1 MAKIHNYI
9 NNMKS
14 LHTSLLKAFT
24 FSLIGF
30 SVFNHQ
36 SVQANVSLENY
47 VSHLPTGA
55 SVGFVAENLNRQQTI
70 ADYNQ
75 QTLMLP
81 ASTQKV
87 FTALAAKLAL
97 GDQFQFTTDLVTTAK
112 ISNKTLQGDLGVRFS
127 GDPTLS
133 SGQLY
138 QLLAKLKQQ
147 GIDVIQGNIVL
158 DTSIFNS
165 HDRGLG
171 WIWNDLTMC
180 FNAPP
185 SAASIDGNCFSVEL
199 NAGGN
204 LGDLVQVSVP
214 SHFPVQVF
222 SQVRLVSAQE
232 AGNCAF
238 DVVVNDNN
246 RYTLKGCMARQ
257 SKPFGLSFAVQ
268 DPDAYAIAIIMAQL
282 KRLGITLNGQIMLA
296 FNPTQGN
303 VLASHNSKALPE
315 LLKQMMKK
323 SDNQIADSLFRRIGY
338 QYYKKPV
345 SFQQSAA
352 AMRQILTR
360 QAKIDFGNSQI
371 ADGSGLSRQN
381 LISPNALLQTLNYI
395 NANEDKLNL
404 LSTFPIAGY
413 YGTLSGRGSMSEAP
427 LAKNLIAKTGALK
440 GVYNLAGFMQNAKG
454 ERIAF
459 VQFINGYST
468 GDLESRTKRSPLV
481 NFEKNVFTALYQE
494 P

>member
-1 MAKIHNYI
+1 
-9 NNMKS
+9 MKQS
-14 LHTSLLKAFT
+14 RCQLLKTLT
-24 FSLIGF
+24 FSLLGLASINTPVLADVDLNG
-30 SVFNHQ
+30 
-36 SVQANVSLENY
+36 Y
-47 VSHLPTGA
+47 ITRLPQGA
-55 SVGFVAENLNRQQTI
+55 SVGFVAENLTRRQII
-70 ADYNQ
+70 ADYNP

-97 GDQFQFTTDLVTTAK
+97 GDQFQFATDLLSSAT
-112 ISNKTLQGDLGVRFS
+112 IRNRTLQGDLVIRFS
-127 GDPTLS
+127 GDPTLT

-147 GIDVIQGNIVL
+147 GIDNIKGNIVL
-158 DTSIFNS
+158 DTRIFNS
-165 HDRGLG
+165 HDRGAG

-185 SAASIDGNCFSVEL
+185 SAASIDGNCFSVDL
-199 NAGGN
+199 NAGGKI
-204 LGDLVQVSVP
+204 GEPVQATVP

-222 SQVRLVSAQE
+222 SQVRIVPAQE
-232 AGNCAF
+232 AGNCTF

-246 RYTLKGCMARQ
+246 RYTLKGCIARQ

-282 KRLGITLNGQIMLA
+282 KKLGIQVNGNIMLA
-296 FNPTQGN
+296 VNPTQGT
-303 VLASHNSKALPE
+303 VLASHYSKRLPE
-315 LLKQMMKK
+315 LLKTMMKK

-338 QYYKKPV
+338 HYYKKPV
-345 SFQQSAA
+345 SFQQSAVA
-352 AMRQILTR
+352 LRQILSR
-360 QAKIDFGNSQI
+360 QANIEFGNSQI

-381 LISPNALLQTLNYI
+381 LISPTALLQTLNYI
-395 NANEDKLNL
+395 SANEQRLNL
-404 LSTFPIAGY
+404 LATFPIAGHD
-413 YGTLSGRGSMSEAP
+413 GTLSGRGSMGQAP

-468 GDLESRTKRSPLV
+468 GDLESKTKRSPLV
-481 NFEKNVFTALYQE
+481 NFEKGVFTALYQE

>member
-1 MAKIHNYI
+1 M
-9 NNMKS
+9 MKLS
-14 LHTSLLKAFT
+14 RPSLLRIFA
-24 FSLIGF
+24 FSLLNITFF
-30 SVFNHQ
+30 SGGPA
-36 SVQANVSLENY
+36 QAAVNLADY
-47 VSHLPTGA
+47 VSYLPSGA

-70 ADYNQ
+70 ADYNR

-97 GDQFQFTTDLVTTAK
+97 GDQFLFTTDLVSSAK
-112 ISNKTLQGDLGVRFS
+112 IADKTLQGDLSIRFS
-127 GDPTLS
+127 GDPTLR

-147 GIDVIQGNIVL
+147 GVDTIKGNIIL

-199 NAGGN
+199 NASGAN
-204 LGDLVQVSVP
+204 GDLVQATVP

-222 SQVRLVSAQE
+222 SQVRIVSVQE

-257 SKPFGLSFAVQ
+257 AKPFGLSFAVQ
-268 DPDAYAIAIIMAQL
+268 DTDAYAIAIVMSQL
-282 KRLGITLNGQIMLA
+282 KKLGINVNGSILLA
-296 FNPTQGN
+296 IKPVDGS
-303 VLASHNSKALPE
+303 VLASHVSKPLPD

-338 QYYKKPV
+338 QYYRKPV
-345 SFQQSAA
+345 SFQQSAT
-352 AMRQILTR
+352 AMRQILSKR
-360 QAKIDFGNSQI
+360 AGIDFGNSQI

-381 LISPNALLQTLNYI
+381 LISPTALLQALDYI
-395 NANEDKLNL
+395 NAHESSLNL
-404 LSTFPIAGY
+404 LDTFPIAGHD
-413 YGTLSGRGSMSEAP
+413 GTLSGRGSMGEAP

-440 GVYNLAGFMQNAKG
+440 GVYNLAGFMHNAKG

-459 VQFINGYST
+459 VQFVNGYST

-481 NFEKNVFTALYQE
+481 NFEKGVFTALYQE

>member
-1 MAKIHNYI
+1 
-9 NNMKS
+9 MKRFQLQS
-14 LHTSLLKAFT
+14 TVFKNIAFSLLGLA
-24 FSLIGF
+24 LL
-30 SVFNHQ
+30 NAAPA
-36 SVQANVSLENY
+36 QANVNLNDYISY
-47 VSHLPTGA
+47 LPTGA
-55 SVGFVAENLNRQQTI
+55 SVGFAAENLNRQQTI

-75 QTLMLP
+75 QILMLP

-87 FTALAAKLAL
+87 FTALAAKLTL
-97 GDQFQFTTDLVTTAK
+97 GDQFQFATDLVSSAK
-112 ISNKTLQGDLGVRFS
+112 ISNKILQGDLSIRFS
-127 GDPTLS
+127 GDPTLR

-138 QLLAKLKQQ
+138 QLLAQLKQQ
-147 GIDVIQGNIVL
+147 GIDTINGNIVL

-199 NAGGN
+199 NASGAIGE
-204 LGDLVQVSVP
+204 LVQASVP

-222 SQVRLVSAQE
+222 SQVRIVSAQE
-232 AGNCAF
+232 AANCAF

-246 RYTLKGCMARQ
+246 RYTLKGCIARQ
-257 SKPFGLSFAVQ
+257 SNPFGLSFAVQ
-268 DPDAYAIAIIMAQL
+268 DTDAYAIAIVMNQL
-282 KRLGITLNGQIMLA
+282 QKLKINVNGQIRLA
-296 FNPTQGN
+296 LQPTNGTI
-303 VLASHNSKALPE
+303 LASHYSKPLPD

-338 QYYKKPV
+338 QYYQKPV
-345 SFQQSAA
+345 SFQQSAL
-352 AMRQILTR
+352 AMRQILSK
-360 QAKIDFGNSQI
+360 QAEIDFGNSQI

-381 LISPNALLQTLNYI
+381 LISPAALLQALDYISRHEDTL
-395 NANEDKLNL
+395 DL
-404 LSTFPIAGY
+404 LDTFPIAGQD
-413 YGTLSGRGSMSEAP
+413 GTLSGRGSMGEAP

-481 NFEKNVFTALYQE
+481 NFEKGVFNALYQN

>member
-1 MAKIHNYI
+1 
-9 NNMKS
+9 MKRS
-14 LHTSLLKAFT
+14 RSIQSTILTVLFIILTLFSRSAF
-24 FSLIGF
+24 
-30 SVFNHQ
+30 
-36 SVQANVSLENY
+36 A
-47 VSHLPTGA
+47 HLDLNDYTDNLPQGA
-55 SVGFVAENLNRQQTI
+55 SVGFIAQNLNQQKII
-70 ADYNQ
+70 AHHNQ
-75 QTLMLP
+75 QSLMLP

-87 FTALAAKLAL
+87 FTALAAKLTL
-97 GDQFQFTTDLVTTAK
+97 GDQFQFTTALISRAS
-112 ISNKTLQGDLGVRFS
+112 ISNRTLQGDLGIRFS

-147 GIDVIQGNIVL
+147 GVDNIKGNIVL

-199 NAGGN
+199 NAA
-204 LGDLVQVSVP
+204 GDLGELVQASVP

-222 SQVRLVSAQE
+222 SQVRIVSAQE
-232 AGNCAF
+232 SGNCAF

-246 RYTLKGCMARQ
+246 RYTLKGCIARQ
-257 SKPFGLSFAVQ
+257 VKPFGLSFAVQ
-268 DPDAYAIAIIMAQL
+268 DPDAYAMAIIMAQL
-282 KRLGITLNGQIMLA
+282 KKLGMTLNGSIMLA
-296 FNPTQGN
+296 VNPIQGN
-303 VLASHNSKALPE
+303 ILASHSSKTLPH
-315 LLKQMMKK
+315 LLKTMMKK

-338 QYYKKPV
+338 EYYKKPV
-345 SFQQSAA
+345 SFQQSAMA
-352 AMRQILTR
+352 LRQILSK
-360 QAKIDFGNSQI
+360 QAKVDFGNSQI

-381 LISPNALLQTLNYI
+381 LISPTALLQALHYI
-395 NANEDKLNL
+395 STHEADLNL
-404 LSTFPIAGY
+404 LETFPIAGHD
-413 YGTLSGRGSMSEAP
+413 GTLSGRGSMGQAP
-427 LAKNLIAKTGALK
+427 LAKNVIAKTGALK

-468 GDLESRTKRSPLV
+468 GSLQSKTKRSPLV
-481 NFEKNVFTALYQE
+481 NFEKSVFTALYQE

>member
-1 MAKIHNYI
+1 
-9 NNMKS
+9 MKRS
-14 LHTSLLKAFT
+14 CYTHLKKLSFSLLGLAFL
-24 FSLIGF
+24 SLPA
-30 SVFNHQ
+30 
-36 SVQANVSLENY
+36 QAKVEISDYLP
-47 VSHLPTGA
+47 HLPLGA
-55 SVGFVAENLNRQQTI
+55 SVGFVAENLSRQQTI

-75 QTLMLP
+75 HILMLP

-87 FTALAAKLAL
+87 FTALAAKLTL
-97 GDQFQFTTDLVTTAK
+97 GDQFQFNTDLVSPAK
-112 ISNKTLQGDLGVRFS
+112 ISNKTLQGDLSIRFG
-127 GDPTLS
+127 GDPTLT

-147 GIDVIQGNIVL
+147 VDNIKGNIVL

-199 NAGGN
+199 NASGN
-204 LGDLVQVSVP
+204 VGSVVQATVP

-222 SQVRLVSAQE
+222 SQVRIVSNQE

-246 RYTLKGCMARQ
+246 RYTLKGCIARQ
-257 SKPFGLSFAVQ
+257 AKPFGLSFAVQ
-268 DPDAYAIAIIMAQL
+268 DPDSYAIAIIMAQL
-282 KRLGITLNGQIMLA
+282 KRLGINVNGHIMLA
-296 FNPTQGN
+296 TNPTQGT
-303 VLASHNSKALPE
+303 VLASHRSSALPE
-315 LLKQMMKK
+315 LVKRMMKR

-345 SFQQSAA
+345 SFQQSAG

-360 QAKIDFGNSQI
+360 QAGVDFGNSQI

-381 LISPNALLQTLNYI
+381 LISPSALLQTLNYI
-395 NANEDKLNL
+395 SANDDKLNL
-404 LSTFPIAGY
+404 LSTFPIAAHD
-413 YGTLSGRGSMSEAP
+413 GTLSGRGSMGEAP

-440 GVYNLAGFMQNAKG
+440 GVYNLAGFMHNAKG

-468 GDLESRTKRSPLV
+468 GDLESKTKRSPLV
-481 NFEKNVFTALYQE
+481 NFEKSVFTALYQE